1 MPIRLALCTT
11 GINTLRSEGVE
22 VEIRH
27 LRAFAAVAR
36 CRSFSRAAQE
46 LLITQPA
53 LSRTIAQLERA
64 LSVRLLERTS
74 RRVEPTDAGAEF
86 LQEAERAIASFDHA
100 LNTARDRA
108 SLRLGFSWLLPA
120 PWAQR
125 TIKGFE
131 RATGA
136 SVTLSRTDDPLQA
149 LRQRVVDVAVVRGEM
164 DLPQPLQ
171 TVRLCDEAR
180 FAVCAR
186 ESPLAGR
193 THLDWGE
200 VHHWRLIVNS
210 VSGTTGP
217 WSWPEDLRPKD
228 IVETSNYDEWVE
240 TVAANRGIGIV
251 PETAMRRS
259 PHPALRFIALVDAPP
274 VPVRL
279 VYPPD
284 GPRSLVRRFVDA
296 SLEAARR

>member
-1 MPIRLALCTT
+1 M
-11 GINTLRSEGVE
+11 E

-27 LRAFAAVAR
+27 LRAFTAVAR

-53 LSRTIAQLERA
+53 LSRTVAQLEAA
-64 LSVRLLERTS
+64 LGVRLLERTS
-74 RRVEPTDAGAEF
+74 RRVEPTDAGKEF
-86 LQEAERAIASFDHA
+86 LQQAEQVLASFDHA
-100 LNTARDRA
+100 LTTARQRA
-108 SLRLGFSWLLPA
+108 ILRLGFSWLLPA

-125 TIKGFE
+125 TIKSFE
-131 RATGA
+131 ETTGA

-149 LRQRVVDVAVVRGEM
+149 LHERTVDIAVVRG
-164 DLPQPLQ
+164 DAASPQPLR
-171 TVRLCDEAR
+171 TVWLYDETR

-186 ESPLAGR
+186 ESPLADR
-193 THLDWGE
+193 DHLDWGE
-200 VHHWRLIVNS
+200 VRHWRLVVNS

-217 WSWPEDLRPKD
+217 WSWPEESRPED

-251 PETAMRRS
+251 PETARHRS
-259 PHPALRFIALVDAPP
+259 PHPALRFIALTNAPP

-279 VYPPD
+279 VYLPD
-284 GPRSLVRRFVDA
+284 GPRILIRRFVDA
-296 SLEAARR
+296 SLEAAGS